1 MSRRRGCATSAA
13 TARSSPRCCARAP
26 TAASSRRS
34 TRPSSRPRSWAPCRR
49 RWPTVATTRPSP
61 PSSASRSTRS
71 MPTPRSPP
79 MATTGR
85 GPAVTH
91 EVINQAPPFLG
102 HNAYDT
108 DVALQEAIAREG
120 GAWGT
125 DRLHDLGAVV
135 MSEEADGHR
144 RRAQRNV
151 PRLHQHDRF
160 GHRVDEVEYDPSMHW
175 MLRLGVER
183 EANSLPW
190 RDERAGAHVVRAG
203 LVYMLN
209 QLDTGPCC
217 PMSINYAAVPTIRQ
231 DAELAAQWEDRL
243 KLPDYERFAQAG
255 MVMTEKQGGSDLRAN
270 TTVAEPLGDGWYELT
285 GHKWFC
291 THPVFEMFLTLA
303 QTPGG
308 IACFLAERPHPGFRL
323 QRLKDKL
330 GGRCLASAEVE
341 YDRLPAR
348 ILGEEGRG
356 TAVMIEQIVWT
367 RLDAL
372 IGGAGMMRRLLGEA
386 IWHTRHR
393 HAFGAALADQ
403 PAMAN
408 VLADLA
414 LESEAAMTTALR
426 VARAFDEGDSDFSRL
441 ALSVAK
447 CWVAKRGAPL
457 AAEALECCGGNGYIE
472 TQQAPVPQF
481 YRDIQINTV
490 WEGSGN
496 VVALDILRAMAKSPE
511 SVAALRAE
519 LELARG
525 ADARLDAHL
534 DGLRLEPDQWTAR
547 ALVEDLALALQA
559 SLLVRHAP
567 PFVADAFCASR
578 LGSAR
583 HRAFGTL
590 PADVRS
596 VGAAVLERALAI

>member
-1 MSRRRGCATSAA
+1 MALDT
-13 TARSSPRCCARAP
+13 
-26 TAASSRRS
+26 
-34 TRPSSRPRSWAPCRR
+34 
-49 RWPTVATTRPSP
+49 P
-61 PSSASRSTRS
+61 PHT
-71 MPTPRSPP
+71 
-79 MATTGR
+79 
-85 GPAVTH
+85 TH
-91 EVINQAPPFLG
+91 EVVNQPPPFLG
-102 HNAYDT
+102 VNAFDA
-108 DVALQEAIAREG
+108 DPALQEALAREG
-120 GAWGT
+120 GAWGA
-125 DRLHDLGAVV
+125 DRARELGALTL
-135 MSEEADGHR
+135 SEEADAHR
-144 RRAQRNV
+144 RRAQRNQ
-151 PRLHQHDRF
+151 PILHQHDRF
-160 GHRVDEVEYDPSMHW
+160 GHRVDAVEYDPSMLW
-175 MLRLGVER
+175 LLRQGIER
-183 EANSLPW
+183 ELSSLPW
-190 RDERAGAHVVRAG
+190 RDPQPGAHVVRAALFSLYNG
-203 LVYMLN
+203 
-209 QLDTGPCC
+209 LDTGPCC
-217 PMSINYAAVPTIRQ
+217 PISINYAATPTLRRGDPEIA
-231 DAELAAQWEDRL
+231 AEYEPRIT
-243 KLPDYERFAQAG
+243 LPDFDRYAQVG

-270 TTVAEPLGDGWYELT
+270 TTVAEPVGDGWYELT

-291 THPVFEMFLTLA
+291 THPVFDVFLTLA

-308 IACFLAERPHPGFRL
+308 IACFVAERPHPGFKL

-348 ILGEEGRG
+348 ILGDEGRG

-403 PAMAN
+403 PAMTN

-414 LESEAAMTTALR
+414 LESEAAMAVAMR
-426 VARAFDEGDSDFSRL
+426 VARAFDEGDSAFAGL
-441 ALSVAK
+441 ALSVGK
-447 CWVAKRGAPL
+447 YWVAKRGAPL

-496 VVALDILRAMAKSPE
+496 VVALDILRALAKSPE
-511 SVAALRAE
+511 SVSPLRAE

-534 DGLRLEPDQWTAR
+534 DGLRAEPDEWTAR
-547 ALVEDLALALQA
+547 SMVEDLSLALQA

-567 PFVADAFCASR
+567 PVVADAFCAPR
-578 LGSAR
+578 LGGER

-590 PADVRS
+590 PRGVD
-596 VGAAVLERALAI
+596 GAAIVERALAV

>member
-1 MSRRRGCATSAA
+1 MALDTH
-13 TARSSPRCCARAP
+13 AP
-26 TAASSRRS
+26 HT
-34 TRPSSRPRSWAPCRR
+34 
-49 RWPTVATTRPSP
+49 
-61 PSSASRSTRS
+61 
-71 MPTPRSPP
+71 
-79 MATTGR
+79 
-85 GPAVTH
+85 TH
-91 EVINQAPPFLG
+91 EVLNQPPPFLG
-102 HNAYDT
+102 VNAFEIDP
-108 DVALQEAIAREG
+108 ALQEALAREG
-120 GAWGT
+120 GAWGV
-125 DRLHDLGAVV
+125 DRARELGALTL
-135 MSEEADGHR
+135 SEEADAHR

-151 PRLHQHDRF
+151 PLLHQHDRF
-160 GHRVDEVEYDPSMHW
+160 GHRVDEVEYDPSMLW
-175 MLRLGVER
+175 LLRQGIER
-183 EANSLPW
+183 ELSSLPW
-190 RDERAGAHVVRAG
+190 RDPQPGAHVVRAALFYLYNG
-203 LVYMLN
+203 
-209 QLDTGPCC
+209 LDTGPCC
-217 PMSINYAAVPTIRQ
+217 PISINYAATPTLRRGDPEIA
-231 DAELAAQWEDRL
+231 AEYEPRIT
-243 KLPDYERFAQAG
+243 LPDFDRYAQVG

-270 TTVAEPLGDGWYELT
+270 TTVAEPAGDGWYELT

-291 THPVFEMFLTLA
+291 THPVFDLFLTLA

-308 IACFLAERPHPGFRL
+308 IACFVAERPHPGFRI

-330 GGRCLASAEVE
+330 GGRCLASSEVE

-348 ILGEEGRG
+348 ILGDEGRG
-356 TAVMIEQIVWT
+356 TAVMIEQIIWT

-403 PAMAN
+403 PAMTN

-426 VARAFDEGDSDFSRL
+426 MARAFDEGDSAFSRL
-441 ALSVAK
+441 ALSVGK
-447 CWVAKRGAPL
+447 YWVAKRGAPL

-472 TQQAPVPQF
+472 TQQAPVAQF

-496 VVALDILRAMAKSPE
+496 VVALDILRAMAKSPGA
-511 SVAALRAE
+511 VAALRAE

-534 DGLRLEPDQWTAR
+534 DSLQWDPDQWTAR

-567 PFVADAFCASR
+567 PLVADAFCASR
-578 LGSAR
+578 LGAER

-590 PADVRS
+590 PRGAD
-596 VGAAVLERALAI
+596 GAAIVERALAV